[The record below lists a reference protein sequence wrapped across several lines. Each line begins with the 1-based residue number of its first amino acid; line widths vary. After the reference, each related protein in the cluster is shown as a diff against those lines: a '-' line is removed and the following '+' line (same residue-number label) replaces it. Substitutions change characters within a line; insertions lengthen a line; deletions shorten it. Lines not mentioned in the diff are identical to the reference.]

1 MLLVA
6 LEVFL
11 LSCFISLQKEYRFYL
26 MGTHSP
32 MTFLHPTNEGQAWVL
47 GYLPVHLHLKKQ

>member
-11 LSCFISLQKEYRFYL
+11 LSCFISLQKEHRFYL

-32 MTFLHPTNEGQAWVL
+32 VTFLHPINEGQAWVL
-47 GYLPVHLHLKKQ
+47 GYVPVHLDQEKQ